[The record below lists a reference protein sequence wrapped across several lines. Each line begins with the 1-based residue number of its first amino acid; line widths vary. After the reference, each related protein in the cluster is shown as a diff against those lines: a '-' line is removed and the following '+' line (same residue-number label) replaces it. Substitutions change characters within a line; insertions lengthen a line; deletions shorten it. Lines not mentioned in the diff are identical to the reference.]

1 MIDYPARSVFKQLKQ
16 ITGAAAA
23 TTVLLVRHAHTD
35 AIGVW
40 LTGRAAGV
48 PLSER
53 GCVQAQRLGVAI
65 GALCRLAAIYTSPLE
80 RARTTAAA
88 VAQHQSIV
96 TAECAE
102 LSDIDFGEWTGKT
115 FAELEGDPRWH
126 HFNRARGSAHVPGGE
141 QPADVQARALAAIAR
156 LAARHA
162 GDTIAIV
169 SHADVVRFAL
179 LHYTG
184 QPLDLFHRIDVDPAS
199 VSAVTLSA
207 AGAQVLYV
215 NDTTFAS

>member
-1 MIDYPARSVFKQLKQ
+1 M
-16 ITGAAAA
+16 
-23 TTVLLVRHAHTD
+23 
-35 AIGVW
+35 
-40 LTGRAAGV
+40 
-48 PLSER
+48 
-53 GCVQAQRLGVAI
+53 
-65 GALCRLAAIYTSPLE
+65 
-80 RARTTAAA
+80 
-88 VAQHQSIV
+88 AQHQSIV
-96 TAECAE
+96 TAECAD

-184 QPLDLFHRIDVDPAS
+184 RPLDLFHRIDVDPAS

-207 AGAQVLYV
+207 AGVQVLYV
-215 NDTTFAS
+215 NDTSFAS